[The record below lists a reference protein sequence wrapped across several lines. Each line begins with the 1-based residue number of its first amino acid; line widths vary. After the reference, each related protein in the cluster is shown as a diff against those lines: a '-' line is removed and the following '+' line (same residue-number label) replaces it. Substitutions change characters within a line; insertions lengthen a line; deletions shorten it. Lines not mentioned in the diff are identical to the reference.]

1 MLFTGLFGLASI
13 VSFQV
18 PNFVQSIGFT
28 AAMAA
33 TGVTCVTIGQTGG
46 KFIIGAVNDKFGV
59 KAALFTGIGGGM
71 LGVVVSDS
79 FCIAMLYIGALL
91 LGIGFSG
98 STLLPP
104 VADTINF
111 SRYSYRS
118 LNIQDIERLPAV
130 PIFLMKVFAFYF
142 ISQSCRVSF
151 LTNSSNS

>member
-1 MLFTGLFGLASI
+1 
-13 VSFQV
+13 
-18 PNFVQSIGFT
+18 
-28 AAMAA
+28 
-33 TGVTCVTIGQTGG
+33 
-46 KFIIGAVNDKFGV
+46 
-59 KAALFTGIGGGM
+59 M

-79 FCIAMLYIGALL
+79 FGIAMLYIGALL

-104 VADTINF
+104 VADAINF

-130 PIFLMKVFAFYF
+130 PIFLMKVVAFYF

-151 LTNSSNS
+151 LTNSSNSLLTL

>member
-1 MLFTGLFGLASI
+1 MRRTKPQQRRVPSVPTGK
-13 VSFQV
+13 
-18 PNFVQSIGFT
+18 FT
-28 AAMAA
+28 ALLAEEL
-33 TGVTCVTIGQTGG
+33 Q
-46 KFIIGAVNDKFGV
+46 KK
-59 KAALFTGIGGGM
+59 
-71 LGVVVSDS
+71 
-79 FCIAMLYIGALL
+79 LL

-104 VADTINF
+104 VVIREVFGGCDYATIHIELVADTINF

-130 PIFLMKVFAFYF
+130 PIFLMKVVAFYF